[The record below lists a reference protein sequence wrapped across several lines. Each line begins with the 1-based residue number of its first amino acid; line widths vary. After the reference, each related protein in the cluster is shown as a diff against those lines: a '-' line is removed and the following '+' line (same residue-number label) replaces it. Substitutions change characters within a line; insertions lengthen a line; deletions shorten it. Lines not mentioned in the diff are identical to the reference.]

1 MALTIPDADSVIEF
15 WGDDAPMDAFDP
27 RVPAMTQVAADL
39 LWLAT
44 EIDADPVDPRWF
56 RLEQAAIKDL
66 TIYLLVSRE
75 APSENYTGMQGERI
89 GSYSYSKAMARS
101 AMSATTG
108 AELFDRF
115 VVAWNARGEDTVG
128 SLLASAE
135 NVFAS
140 GWQTPNLTE
149 NLLHRQPVY
158 HEAVFGL

>member
-1 MALTIPDADSVIEF
+1 MALSIPTAEAVIAFWGEDATTDAADS
-15 WGDDAPMDAFDP
+15 
-27 RVPAMTQVAADL
+27 RVAEMTQVAADL

-44 EIDADPVDPRWF
+44 EIDSDPVDQRWF

-66 TIYLLVSRE
+66 AIYLLVARE
-75 APSENYTGMQGERI
+75 TPSENYTGMQGERI

-115 VVAWNARGEDTVG
+115 VVAWNARGEDTIG

-135 NVFAS
+135 SVFAS